1 MGLST
6 FQLKW
11 IAIITMLIDH
21 IGAVLFPYELGYRII
36 GRIAFPIF
44 CFLIV
49 EGFSHTRDVRRYMV
63 RLGIFALIS
72 ELPYD
77 LAFHGE
83 MVYAEGQN
91 VFFTLLLGVLMM
103 YMMSLCSA
111 VPLKAMAAVSIA
123 VLAEV
128 LNTDYSARGILLI
141 LIYYIFR
148 EKRVISLPAGALWN
162 FSYGWGMVQ
171 CCGVLATPFL
181 AFYNGKRGP
190 KIKYFFYVFYPAHL
204 LVLYF
209 LKTYL
214 PADFWMG
221 R

>member
-11 IAIITMLIDH
+11 IAIITMLVDH
-21 IGAVLFPYELGYRII
+21 VGAVLFPYERGFRII

-49 EGFSHTRDVRRYMV
+49 EGFSHTRNVRHYMA

-72 ELPYD
+72 EIPYD

-83 MVYAEGQN
+83 PVYTEGQN

-103 YMMSLCSA
+103 YLMSICST
-111 VPLKAMAAVSIA
+111 VSVKVLAAFSIA
-123 VLAEV
+123 VLAET
-128 LNTDYSARGILLI
+128 LNTDYSARGIVLI
-141 LIYYIFR
+141 LVFYIFR
-148 EKRVISLPAGALWN
+148 EKKFISLLSGALWN
-162 FSYGWGMVQ
+162 FSYGWGMIQ
-171 CCGVLATPFL
+171 CFGVLATPFIAL
-181 AFYNGKRGP
+181 YNGKKGAGM
-190 KIKYFFYVFYPAHL
+190 KYFFYVFYPAHL
-204 LVLYF
+204 LVLYL
-209 LKTYL
+209 LKSYL
-214 PADFWMG
+214 PSGMLMG

>member
-91 VFFTLLLGVLMM
+91 VFFTLFLGVLMM

-128 LNTDYSARGILLI
+128 LSTDYSARGILLI

-148 EKRVISLPAGALWN
+148 EKRAIGLPAGALWN

-171 CCGVLATPFL
+171 CRGVLATPFL